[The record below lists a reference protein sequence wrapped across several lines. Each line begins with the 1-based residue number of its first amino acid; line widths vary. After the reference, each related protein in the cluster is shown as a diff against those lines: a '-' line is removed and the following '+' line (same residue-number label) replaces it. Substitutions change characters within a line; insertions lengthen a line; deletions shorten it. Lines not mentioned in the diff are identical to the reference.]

1 MLLVGN
7 GYLISRDKSSP
18 LIEKGCVCIEGTHIH
33 SLGDTSTLR
42 TQYPNAPFIDAKGG
56 LIMPGL
62 INTHHHIYSAF
73 ARGANLP
80 GPSPRNFLEILVQM
94 WWKID
99 SHLTLEDTQYSA
111 YWTYL
116 DCIKNGVTTIFD
128 HHASYGSISDSL
140 FTISDV
146 ATTLGLRTC
155 LCYEVS
161 DRQGKSQMQSA
172 VKENI
177 DFIHH
182 TQSYPLQR
190 GMMGLHASFTLSD
203 ETLDYCQSR
212 LPSGTGYHIHV
223 AEDLADVQDSLHK
236 YGKRV
241 VNRLYD
247 WNILGPQTLAGHCTH
262 INPQEMSL
270 LQETQTMVVHNPE
283 SNMGNAVG
291 CPPALAL
298 YDQGILIGLGTDGYT
313 SDLFESLKV
322 ANLLHKHHTCNPSAA
337 WSEVPTMLFDYNAQ
351 IASRFFDSPLGIL
364 KPGAAADVIVVDYTP
379 QTPLQASN
387 INAHLLFGVN
397 GKCVTHTI
405 ASGKVLMK
413 DRQIL
418 VADEER
424 LMAKSR
430 ELAAALWKKL

>member
-7 GYLISRDKSSP
+7 GYVISRDNNYP
-18 LIEKGCVCIEGTHIH
+18 FIENGCVCIEETQIK
-33 SLGDTSTLR
+33 SLGDTATLKA
-42 TQYPNAPFIDAKGG
+42 QYPDAPFIDAKGG
-56 LIMPGL
+56 LIMPAL

-80 GPSPRNFLEILVQM
+80 GPSPHNFLEILNQM

-99 SHLTLEDTQYSA
+99 RQLTLEDIQYSA

-128 HHASYGSISDSL
+128 HHASYGAVADSL
-140 FTISDV
+140 FIISDV
-146 ATTLGLRTC
+146 ATELGLRTC

-161 DRQGKSQMQSA
+161 DREGPSQMQAA
-172 VKENI
+172 VQENAH
-177 DFIHH
+177 FIRH
-182 TQSYPLQR
+182 TQQNPLQK
-190 GMMGLHASFTLSD
+190 GLMGLHASFTLSD
-203 ETLDYCQSR
+203 ETLQYCQSM
-212 LPSGTGYHIHV
+212 LPPGTGYHIHV
-223 AEDLADVQDSLHK
+223 AEDLSDVHDSLKK

-247 WNILGPQTLAGHCTH
+247 MNILGPQTLAGHCTH
-262 INPQEMSL
+262 INPQEMDL
-270 LQETQTMVVHNPE
+270 LQETHTMVVHNPE

-291 CPPALAL
+291 CPPALTL
-298 YDQGILIGLGTDGYT
+298 YDKGILIGLGTDGYT

-337 WSEVPTMLFDYNAQ
+337 WGEIPTMLFDYNAQ
-351 IASRFFDSPLGIL
+351 IAGRFFDSPLGVL
-364 KPGAAADVIVVDYTP
+364 KPGAAADIIVVDYIP
-379 QTPLQASN
+379 QTPLHASN
-387 INAHLLFGVN
+387 INSHLLFGVN

-405 ASGKVLMK
+405 ANGQVLMK
-413 DRQIL
+413 DREIL
-418 VADEER
+418 VADEKS

-430 ELAAALWKKL
+430 ELAAALWNRL